1 MPVCKGSTIMVFLI
15 SMGKEDISGRMQVS
29 VDYSQVPGEA

>member
-1 MPVCKGSTIMVFLI
+1 MVFFLI